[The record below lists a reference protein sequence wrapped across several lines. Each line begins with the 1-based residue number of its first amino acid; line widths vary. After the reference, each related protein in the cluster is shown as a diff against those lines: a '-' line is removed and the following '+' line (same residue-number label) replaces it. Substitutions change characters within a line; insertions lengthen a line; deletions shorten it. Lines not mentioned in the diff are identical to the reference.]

1 MKGQK
6 TELKDKG
13 KRQDEGREEER
24 EGERN
29 APIGKGAPDVVS
41 PTGVVGE
48 PSLPCPRLFA

>member
-6 TELKDKG
+6 TELKDKS

-24 EGERN
+24 EEGSY
-29 APIGKGAPDVVS
+29 APVGKGAPDVVA